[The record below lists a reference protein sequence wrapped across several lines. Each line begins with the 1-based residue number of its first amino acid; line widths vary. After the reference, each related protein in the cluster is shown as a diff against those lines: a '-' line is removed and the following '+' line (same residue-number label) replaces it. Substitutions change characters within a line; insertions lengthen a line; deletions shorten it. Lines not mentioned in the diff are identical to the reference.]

1 MRKPTTVRCTTVEP
15 GTGGYYVPV
24 PPRVDLVSTV
34 TSHDYPSVGLVD
46 VQNNVWIVGGDA
58 EVVVIDASH
67 DPVPIVEAI
76 GGRRVVAIAHTH
88 GHWDH
93 IDVAFDLQENVDAP
107 ILMHPADR
115 PVWQRTYPDREPDGP
130 LAEGALIVADGV
142 ELRILH
148 TPGHTP
154 GSVSF
159 HHTASAALFDGDTL
173 FPGGPGST
181 GDELGDFD
189 VIIAS
194 IRDRILTMASETT
207 LHPGHGD
214 PTTVGAEAPHL
225 QEWIDRGW

>member
-1 MRKPTTVRCTTVEP
+1 MSRPRAGYDVEM
-15 GTGGYYVPV
+15 
-24 PPRVDLVSTV
+24 PPRVDLVSTFV
-34 TSHDYPSVGLVD
+34 KHDYGSGPQE
-46 VQNNVWIVGGDA
+46 VQNNVWIVGGDD

-67 DPVPIVEAI
+67 DPAPIVEAV
-76 GGRRVVAIAHTH
+76 GGRRVVSIACTH

-93 IDVAFDLQENVDAP
+93 IDVAFELRGAVDAP

-115 PVWQRTYPDREPDGP
+115 PVWDRTYADRDPDGP
-130 LAEGALIVADGV
+130 LAEGDLLVADGV
-142 ELRILH
+142 ELRVIH

-159 HHTASAALFDGDTL
+159 HHTASHALFDGDTL

-181 GDELGDFD
+181 SDELGDFE

-194 IRDRILTMASETT
+194 IRTRILTMPPETT
-207 LHPGHGD
+207 VNPGHGD

-225 QEWIDRGW
+225 PEWIARGW